1 MSSPGFLRASVRRSL
16 LALLVAGGVMTV
28 TPVRAAPFASGVDGG
43 FEQEVEVGL
52 EAGATI
58 GGTLDGPASDEG
70 GAAVDGAADGA
81 AVVEGTAD
89 GAAVVEG
96 TADGAAVVEGTA
108 DGAGADGV
116 AEVEAVAAAV
126 GDPVQGGP
134 QDPSP
139 GSLGNLG
146 DLAGSLLG
154 DDGTNE
160 DPGTDLPR
168 TPDGLS
174 IVGVPIGLTDN
185 PLNRLPDLVPHALG
199 DGPDDASPGTR
210 PATSPSV
217 LPAGL
222 SQPATGRIGVSPLL
236 LPASDLVASPPSVD
250 PPSVVPISRSP
261 LPRTGPG
268 TLFQGPFALILLSAG
283 VAVRAAV
290 RRRPRLG

>member
-16 LALLVAGGVMTV
+16 LALLVAGGVMMV
-28 TPVRAAPFASGVDGG
+28 TPVRAAPFSSGVDGG

-58 GGTLDGPASDEG
+58 GGTLDGPASDAG
-70 GAAVDGAADGA
+70 DALGTAVDGAADVA

-89 GAAVVEG
+89 VAV
-96 TADGAAVVEGTA
+96 
-108 DGAGADGV
+108 ADGV

-134 QDPSP
+134 QDPGP
-139 GSLGNLG
+139 GWPGNLG

-174 IVGVPIGLTDN
+174 IGGVPIGLTDL
-185 PLNRLPDLVPHALG
+185 PLNRLPHLVPDPPG

-236 LPASDLVASPPSVD
+236 LPASDLLAAPQSVD
-250 PPSVVPISRSP
+250 PPSAVPISRSP

-283 VAVRAAV
+283 AAVRAAV

>member
-1 MSSPGFLRASVRRSL
+1 MENAMSSPGFLRASARRSL

-28 TPVRAAPFASGVDGG
+28 TPVRAAPFTSGVDGS

-70 GAAVDGAADGA
+70 DALGAAADGA
-81 AVVEGTAD
+81 ADV
-89 GAAVVEG
+89 
-96 TADGAAVVEGTA
+96 AAVVEGTA

-116 AEVEAVAAAV
+116 AEVEAVAV

-134 QDPSP
+134 QDPGP
-139 GSLGNLG
+139 GPLGNLG

-160 DPGTDLPR
+160 DPGTDLPG

-174 IVGVPIGLTDN
+174 IGGVPIELTDK
-185 PLNRLPDLVPHALG
+185 PLNRLPHLVPHPPG
-199 DGPDDASPGTR
+199 DGPDDASPGTK
-210 PATSPSV
+210 PATRPSV

-222 SQPATGRIGVSPLL
+222 SQPATGRIAVSPLL
-236 LPASDLVASPPSVD
+236 LTAPAPVASPQTVD
-250 PPSVVPISRSP
+250 PPSVAPISRSP

-268 TLFQGPFALILLSAG
+268 TLFQGPFALTLLSAS